1 MIEAI
6 TEQPSDTKLSK
17 NNSKHSK
24 KKGKRSGSKK
34 DKGAKENLD
43 PEIGMQT
50 GEKSKS
56 SETDTEILKEFRMK
70 YEEVKKNSEGRSLS
84 TTEVQIVSEDGA
96 PNNNF
101 EEKQNININVDDYV
115 DTGAKPK
122 RSSEK

>member
-17 NNSKHSK
+17 ENSKLSK

-34 DKGAKENLD
+34 DTGAKENLD
-43 PEIGMQT
+43 PEIGVLV

-70 YEEVKKNSEGRSLS
+70 YEEVKKNSESRS
-84 TTEVQIVSEDGA
+84 TTEVQIVSEDGG
-96 PNNNF
+96 PKNNF
-101 EEKQNININVDDYV
+101 QEKQNININVDDYT
-115 DTGAKPK
+115 DTGAIPK
-122 RSSEK
+122 RSSEN